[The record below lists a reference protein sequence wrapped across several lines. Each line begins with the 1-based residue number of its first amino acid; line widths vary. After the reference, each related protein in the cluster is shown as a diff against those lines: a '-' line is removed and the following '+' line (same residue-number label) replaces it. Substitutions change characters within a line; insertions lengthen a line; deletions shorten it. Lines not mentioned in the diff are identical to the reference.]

1 MRARQL
7 DETGNTGRTE
17 GRGFLTR
24 MADVAESARVQRVIT
39 GLIVV
44 NAATLGL
51 ETSDAV
57 MKVAGPALET
67 LDRSI
72 LAVFVLE
79 LLAKISGRGLAFF
92 RRGWNIFDLLVVGIA
107 IVPAAGALSVLRA
120 LRILRVLRL
129 ISVVPQMRQV
139 VESLVFALPGLGAI
153 MGVLILLFYVS
164 AVLATKLFGGGVPEL
179 FGTIGD
185 SLFTLFQIMTLEG
198 WADIARDMEAMY
210 PWAWMFFVPYILI
223 TTFTMLNLFIAI
235 IVNAMQSQVEAE
247 QKKTAAAVEQ
257 ATERE
262 IKVVEADFAAIQRE
276 LVEIRALLEKR

>member
-1 MRARQL
+1 MSAPQL
-7 DETGNTGRTE
+7 GQATGN
-17 GRGFLTR
+17 GFLAR
-24 MADVAESARVQRVIT
+24 LADFAESARVQKIIT
-39 GLIVV
+39 VLIVI
-44 NAATLGL
+44 NAVTLGL
-51 ETSDAV
+51 ETSDTVVNAV
-57 MKVAGPALET
+57 GPL
-67 LDRSI
+67 LGVMDRAI

-79 LLAKISGRGLAFF
+79 LLAKLIGRGLAFF
-92 RRGWNIFDLLVVGIA
+92 RIGWNVFDLIVVGIA
-107 IVPAAGALSVLRA
+107 VIPSAGALSVLRA

-164 AVLATKLFGGGVPEL
+164 AVLATKLFGDGVPEL
-179 FGTIGD
+179 FGSMGE

-198 WADIARDMEAMY
+198 WADIARDMEEMY

-247 QKKTAAAVEQ
+247 QKKTEAAVEQ

-262 IKVVEADFAAIQRE
+262 IRVVEADFAAVRRE
-276 LVEIRALLEKR
+276 LAEIRQLIERRG

>member
-1 MRARQL
+1 
-7 DETGNTGRTE
+7 
-17 GRGFLTR
+17 
-24 MADVAESARVQRVIT
+24 MADIAESARVQRVIT

-51 ETSDAV
+51 ETSDAA

-79 LLAKISGRGLAFF
+79 LLAKILGRGLAFF

-198 WADIARDMEAMY
+198 WADIARDMEALY

-262 IKVVEADFAAIQRE
+262 LKVVEADFAALQRE
-276 LVEIRALLEKR
+276 LAEIHALLEKRWESGAKQIRLDARGEIRE

>member
-1 MRARQL
+1 M
-7 DETGNTGRTE
+7 
-17 GRGFLTR
+17 R

-44 NAATLGL
+44 NAATLGV
-51 ETSDAV
+51 ETSDAA
-57 MKVAGPALET
+57 MEVAGPALET

-262 IKVVEADFAAIQRE
+262 IKVVEVDFAAIQRE
-276 LVEIRALLEKR
+276 LADIRALLEKR